1 MSNHPLQAKLSRGI
15 QYEDVVQAADA
26 LLQDGLRPTIERI
39 RQRIG
44 RGSPNTVG
52 PMLEQ
57 WFSGLGQRLGGTP
70 KAPGDSD
77 APSAVLQAANAL
89 WDAACQE
96 AQTQAQDACA
106 AQRAQLAD
114 EAAQLQAE
122 RARLQAQELAW
133 AERLRA
139 LEASLQKSAEQLR
152 ESQQLWQASQRTL
165 AQREADLTQ
174 QRTALA
180 HSAQQY
186 AALQQRLDQ
195 VQVQAQQERAAL
207 EERWRS
213 SERHWL
219 EELDRARQ
227 EIKKNVL
234 TAQDATSK
242 QQTLQA
248 ELDAA
253 RAAHHAL
260 ALEHAS
266 QTSVLRQELVSAQ
279 SQAAQAQQAQTQAQ
293 ELLAQLHNTSP
304 APASTTARPR
314 TISAARSSTL
324 AGLVPRRTLGKN
336 R

>member
-1 MSNHPLQAKLSRGI
+1 MPNHPIPSKPARGI
-15 QYEDVVQAADA
+15 QYEDVAQAADA

-57 WFSGLGQRLGGTP
+57 WFAGLGQRLGGAAQPPDQTDTP
-70 KAPGDSD
+70 T
-77 APSAVLQAANAL
+77 AVLQAANAL

-96 AQTQAQDACA
+96 AQAQAQDACA

-133 AERLRA
+133 AERLHA
-139 LEASLQKSAEQLR
+139 LEASLQKSAEQLQ

-180 HSAQQY
+180 NSAQQY

-227 EIKKNVL
+227 EIKKTVSI
-234 TAQDATSK
+234 AQDATRK
-242 QQTLQA
+242 QQALQA
-248 ELDAA
+248 ELDAT
-253 RAAHHAL
+253 RTTHHAL

-266 QTSVLRQELVSAQ
+266 QTSALRQELASTQ
-279 SQAAQAQQAQTQAQ
+279 IQAAQAHT
-293 ELLAQLHNTSP
+293 LLAQVQNAALQPTST
-304 APASTTARPR
+304 ATARPH
-314 TISAARSSTL
+314 ISAARSIPL
-324 AGLVPRRTLGKN
+324 ATRIPRRKLGKN